1 MSWKFL
7 CEKKGWCPDQGTD
20 LENSS
25 KNWSH
30 TRDQCTFV
38 LVPPVCIQ
46 TVQNLQIFPNPAE
59 PCWPVLSCEG
69 AARRTDWSVTG
80 SGVKASLG
88 RSKLRPLGTASS
100 TWKPSSSSSSPEK
113 RAEFSVCSSI
123 STQIALPQTLVQTSS
138 KFRRSFVCPGNEAGE
153 DFPFCHSRLNLLVSK
168 SAKFNFVRVP
178 RIGPIFPLCAPP
190 RMSKRY
196 WHLWGRSDYLGS
208 AVTRDTGDP
217 WESTSHS
224 KLGEGDW
231 CLYTTPSNTI
241 WKWRHG
247 FL

>member
-1 MSWKFL
+1 M
-7 CEKKGWCPDQGTD
+7 
-20 LENSS
+20 
-25 KNWSH
+25 
-30 TRDQCTFV
+30 
-38 LVPPVCIQ
+38 
-46 TVQNLQIFPNPAE
+46 
-59 PCWPVLSCEG
+59 
-69 AARRTDWSVTG
+69 TG

-100 TWKPSSSSSSPEK
+100 RSPPPPLQK
-113 RAEFSVCSSI
+113 KGLNFGVCSSI

-138 KFRRSFVCPGNEAGE
+138 KFRRSFVCPENEAGE
-153 DFPFCHSRLNLLVSK
+153 EDFSFCHSRLNLLVSK

-217 WESTSHS
+217 WESASHS
-224 KLGEGDW
+224 KLGEGD
-231 CLYTTPSNTI
+231 
-241 WKWRHG
+241 
-247 FL
+247 